1 MISSIFR
8 RRRRSRSRRGSR
20 RGRSTAVLPVW
31 GARPQEVKVPTALA
45 G

>member
-8 RRRRSRSRRGSR
+8 RRERRRG
-20 RGRSTAVLPVW
+20 RGRRSTAVLPVW